1 MKSIRRIAIIALAG
15 ASLAVSSCS
24 TGGRSP
30 SGFLGNYQQLNAG
43 YGSADAVSAFLKPGV
58 DLKQY
63 HSVVID
69 PVTTVVATPGISP
82 EVSSQLAAYLGES
95 LRSQSGGLL
104 NIVGSPGPG
113 TLRIRAALTD
123 VIEGQQLGKPVTT
136 VHANP
141 QASLTGKLG
150 SAELAAFISNV
161 SFEGEILDSVSG
173 ERLCALCDHR
183 LGVKRAA
190 TEATSWA
197 AVRSATNQGVLR
209 LWKRFSDARG
219 E

>member
-1 MKSIRRIAIIALAG
+1 MKSIHRIGVIALAG
-15 ASLAVSSCS
+15 AALAVSSCS

-43 YGSADAVSAFLKPGV
+43 YGTADAVSAFVKPGV

-63 HSVVID
+63 HSVIVD
-69 PVTTVVATPGISP
+69 PVTTVVAAPGISP
-82 EVSSQLAAYLGES
+82 EVSSQLAVYLGES
-95 LRSQSGGLL
+95 LRSQSSGKL
-104 NIVGSPGPG
+104 NVVGSPGPG
-113 TLRIRAALTD
+113 TLRVRAALTD
-123 VIEGQQLGKPVTT
+123 VIEGQQAGKPVTT
-136 VHANP
+136 VHTNP
-141 QASLTGKLG
+141 QATLTGKLG
-150 SAELAAFISNV
+150 SAEVAAFISNV

-190 TEATSWA
+190 TESTSWA
-197 AVRSATNQGVLR
+197 AVRSGANQGAMR